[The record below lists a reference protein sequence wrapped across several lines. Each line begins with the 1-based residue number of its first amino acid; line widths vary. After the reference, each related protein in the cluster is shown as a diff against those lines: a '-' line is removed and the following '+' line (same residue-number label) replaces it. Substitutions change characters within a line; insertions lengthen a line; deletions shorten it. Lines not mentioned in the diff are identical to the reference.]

1 MARVTIEFPPDL
13 GVCGSLS
20 LRRLDK
26 YVVTSTLKLLVLCE
40 CAGVVLFT
48 LIDFLEHLD
57 LFTKDFE
64 MFLLGASYLALKIPL
79 YFNLILPLCLL
90 ISILIV
96 IIVMIRGNEIIIIR
110 TAGISTFSLMKPLIL
125 LSFFLVLFS
134 FALSEWIIPITSSTG
149 EYVYQVKIKKE
160 QTYVVYKNDK
170 IWFKRDNQVCN
181 IEFFDA
187 RKDEIRGLTVL
198 YMSKNWAVT
207 KRYDAV
213 RGIWKDGSWIFY
225 DVTERSFK
233 NEGIESKTTHESLNG
248 LIKEPPSVFKIANKS
263 PEDMS
268 YEELQRY
275 IGRLRRNG
283 HDVRRYMVD
292 LYDKLS
298 FPFIN
303 IIMVLVGFSVGL
315 RYSKTKNIAKGVFFG
330 ICIGI
335 LYWLVRS
342 VAMPLGYSEIF
353 PPLFAAWFS
362 NMLFF
367 SFGVIGIVTVRT

>member
-1 MARVTIEFPPDL
+1 
-13 GVCGSLS
+13 
-20 LRRLDK
+20 LRRLDR
-26 YVVTSTLKLLVLCE
+26 YLISNTLKLLVLCE
-40 CAGVVLFT
+40 CAGVALFT

-57 LFTKDFE
+57 LFTKDFD
-64 MFLLGASYLALKIPL
+64 MFVLGASYLALKIPF
-79 YFNLILPLCLL
+79 YFNIILPLCLL
-90 ISILIV
+90 IAVLIV
-96 IIVMIRGNEIIIIR
+96 IIVMIRGNEIIIVR
-110 TAGISTFSLMKPLIL
+110 TAGISTYSLMKPLVVLSL
-125 LSFFLVLFS
+125 LLVLFS
-134 FALSEWIIPITSSTG
+134 FSLSEWVIPLTSSAG

-187 RKDEIRGLTVL
+187 RRDEIKGLTVL
-198 YMSKNWAVT
+198 QLSDNWAIQR
-207 KRYDAV
+207 RYDAV
-213 RGIWKDGSWIFY
+213 KGVWKNGSWVFY
-225 DVTERSFK
+225 DVVERSFK
-233 NEGIESKTTHESLNG
+233 NDGIESKTTYQSLTG
-248 LIKEPPSVFKIANKS
+248 LIKEPPSVFQIANKS

-268 YEELQRY
+268 YEELQKY
-275 IGRLRRNG
+275 IARLKRNG
-283 HDVRRYMVD
+283 HDVKRYMVD

-315 RYSKTKNIAKGVFFG
+315 RYSKTKNIAKGIFFG
-330 ICIGI
+330 ICIGV

-367 SFGVIGIVTVRT
+367 SLGVIGIVTVRT